1 MNTSEVILDAALSG
15 FGLRGYEAVSLDAVA
30 DEVGVS
36 KQTVLYHF
44 GSKEKLLEATIDHA
58 AAELILAIEKK
69 IANTSGWN
77 TIEEIVGAVFRI
89 AIQRPALLGL
99 VREVMR
105 LGAPWSTRAADGLEP
120 IVEGARS
127 YLEREME
134 LGNMRTTDPRLLLVS
149 AYSTVMGVATEI
161 EVLRAVGI
169 EPTLREA
176 VIRRR
181 ELLKFLRSALV
192 EGA

>member
-1 MNTSEVILDAALSG
+1 MSTRDSILDAAVAA
-15 FGLRGYEAVSLDAVA
+15 FGSRGYEAISLDAVA
-30 DEVGVS
+30 DEVGVR

-58 AAELILAIEKK
+58 ASELTVAIEKK
-69 IANTSGWN
+69 IANTSGWE

-99 VREVMR
+99 LREVMR
-105 LGAPWSTRAADGLEP
+105 LGAPWSTRAADALEP

-134 LGNMRTTDPRLLLVS
+134 LGNMRTTDPRLLLLS

-176 VIRRR
+176 VTRRR

>member
-15 FGLRGYEAVSLDAVA
+15 FGLRGYETVSLDAVA